1 VARKTSAAE
10 GGFSRHRTDGD
21 IFMLQQQPTTDT
33 EWFRLPP
40 AQVTELVKVDPFC
53 GLSTQEVADRQ
64 ALFGLNQLTEPTR
77 TPAWK
82 RFIGQF
88 RNLMVYILIGAAVVS
103 AAVGDY
109 KDPVVIG
116 IVLLINAVMGFIQ
129 ENKADNALAALKGML
144 LTIVRVRRN
153 SEVQEVPAAELV
165 PGDIVLLEAGD
176 RIPADGRFL
185 MTAATAVDES
195 MLTGESLSVDKQSE
209 EVLSGHEG
217 STEVAVADRLCMGF
231 MNSTVVR
238 GRAEMVVTDTGMAT
252 QVGRLAGLLG
262 AAEDKPT
269 PLQEQIDQLGK
280 RLAAIAI
287 LAVALLFAI
296 ALWQNRPISSD
307 EVSEALINSV
317 ALAVAAIPEGLPA
330 VVTVT
335 LAIGVSRMAKRN
347 AIVKRLASVETLGC
361 TNVICSDKTG
371 TLTLNQMTATRL
383 LAAGQSYTVSGLGY
397 EPYGEI
403 VPELAADPTGG
414 DSELV
419 TAALTA
425 ALTAGLLCNDA
436 HLRKVDELT
445 QLVGDPTEGALL
457 VLAAKGGLDP
467 EGLRHQ
473 LERVAEVPFDSS
485 TKFMATLHPDL
496 ANHNK
501 CLLVVKGAPDVVI
514 ARCRTSSVT
523 ATAGPIS
530 DQTRS
535 ELLQLN
541 DSLGAAGLRVLA
553 LATLELPVAAG
564 DYQGDLE
571 TEVAELHLVGLVGIL
586 DPPRPEAITAVA
598 ECATA
603 GIQVKMIT
611 GDHASTA
618 GAIAAV
624 LGIKGRV
631 VTGAELDRI
640 SDQDLPAQILE
651 IGVCARVSPEH
662 KVRVVKALQ
671 STGNVVAMTGDGVN
685 DAASLKE
692 ADIGVAMGITG
703 TEVTKE
709 AGDMVLTDDNFATIV
724 HAVEGGRA
732 IYDNI
737 LTFVRFQLTTNISAI
752 LVILGAQLA
761 GFGAL
766 FNAIQIL
773 FVNIIADGPPAIALG
788 VDPPKPGIMSRVPRP
803 REEVIL
809 SRSRL
814 SRIVFSATVISLG
827 TLGLFIAF
835 KDQNRDQAV
844 TMAFTS
850 FVFFQLVN
858 SFCVRSGHET
868 VFSRYSLTNR
878 PLLYALGSVLVM
890 QIMVVQLPFLQGV
903 FETVPLSL
911 QQWGWVTLTPLLLVL
926 VEEVRKAIWRAM
938 QPPRG

>member
-1 VARKTSAAE
+1 
-10 GGFSRHRTDGD
+10 
-21 IFMLQQQPTTDT
+21 MLQQQNSPPT
-33 EWFRLPP
+33 EWFRLP
-40 AQVTELVKVDPFC
+40 AEQVTALLNVDPFV
-53 GLSTQEVADRQ
+53 GLSSQQVADQ
-64 ALFGLNQLTEPTR
+64 LALHGPNQLTEPPR

-82 RFIGQF
+82 RFLAQF

-109 KDPVVIG
+109 KDPIVIG

-129 ENKADNALAALKGML
+129 ENKADNALAALKSML

-153 SEVQEVPAAELV
+153 GEVQEVPAAELV
-165 PGDIVLLEAGD
+165 PGDVVLLEAGD
-176 RIPADGRFL
+176 KIPADGRFL

-195 MLTGESLSVDKQSE
+195 MLTGESLAVDKQSA
-209 EVLSGHEG
+209 EVLMGHDG
-217 STEVAVADRLCMGF
+217 SSEVAVADRICMGY
-231 MNSTVVR
+231 MNSTLVR
-238 GRAEMVVTDTGMAT
+238 GRAEMVVTEIGMET
-252 QVGRLAGLLG
+252 QVGHLAGLLG
-262 AAEDKPT
+262 SAEEKPT

-287 LAVALLFAI
+287 FAVLLLFAI
-296 ALWQNRPISSD
+296 ALWQSRPISSTD
-307 EVSEALINSV
+307 VSEALINSV

-347 AIVKRLASVETLGC
+347 AIVKRLSSVETLGS

-383 LAAGQSYTVSGLGY
+383 LAGGQSFEVSGLGY
-397 EPYGEI
+397 EPIGEI
-403 VPELAADPTGG
+403 LSGSPSDSPSGSPT
-414 DSELV
+414 DIQP
-419 TAALTA
+419 AL
-425 ALTAGLLCNDA
+425 LAGLLCNDA
-436 HLRKVDELT
+436 HLRLEDGRT

-467 EGLRHQ
+467 EGLRD
-473 LERVAEVPFDSS
+473 EFARIEEVPFDSS
-485 TKFMATLHPDL
+485 TKFMATLHPHAEDR
-496 ANHNK
+496 NK
-501 CLLVVKGAPDVVI
+501 SLLVVKGAPDVVI
-514 ARCRTSSVT
+514 ARCSTSSVI
-523 ATAGPIS
+523 AGRTTIT
-530 DQTRS
+530 DQGRA
-535 ELLQLN
+535 ELLELN
-541 DSLGAAGLRVLA
+541 DSLGAEGLRVLA
-553 LATLELPVAAG
+553 LATLELPVAPG
-564 DYQGDLE
+564 DYGGDLAAE
-571 TEVAELHLVGLVGIL
+571 IAELHLVGLVGIL
-586 DPPRPEAITAVA
+586 DPPRPEAIAAIA

-618 GAIAAV
+618 GAIAQV

-640 SDQDLPAQILE
+640 SDEDLPAQISE

-671 STGNVVAMTGDGVN
+671 ATGNIVAMTGDGVN

-692 ADIGVAMGITG
+692 AEIGVAMGITG

-752 LVILGAQLA
+752 FVILLAQIS
-761 GFGAL
+761 GIGAL

-788 VDPPKPGIMSRVPRP
+788 VDPPKPGIMERNPRSRD
-803 REEVIL
+803 EVIL
-809 SRSRL
+809 SGPRL
-814 SRIVFSATVISLG
+814 GRIVFSAIVITAG
-827 TLGLFIAF
+827 TLGIYLRFRS
-835 KDQNRDQAV
+835 DNDEQAM
-844 TMAFTS
+844 TMAFTA

-858 SFCVRSGHET
+858 SFCVRSGHDT
-868 VFSRYSLTNR
+868 VFSRYSLANR
-878 PLLYALGSVLVM
+878 PLLYALAGVLVM
-890 QIMVVQLPFLQGV
+890 QVMVVQLPFLQGV

-911 QQWGWVTLTPLLLVL
+911 QEWGWVIVTPLILLV
-926 VEEVRKAIWRAM
+926 VEELRKAAWRARQAHKAPLAT
-938 QPPRG
+938 QP

>member
-1 VARKTSAAE
+1 A
-10 GGFSRHRTDGD
+10 
-21 IFMLQQQPTTDT
+21 
-33 EWFRLPP
+33 
-40 AQVTELVKVDPFC
+40 
-53 GLSTQEVADRQ
+53 
-64 ALFGLNQLTEPTR
+64 
-77 TPAWK
+77 
-82 RFIGQF
+82 
-88 RNLMVYILIGAAVVS
+88 
-103 AAVGDY
+103 
-109 KDPVVIG
+109 
-116 IVLLINAVMGFIQ
+116 
-129 ENKADNALAALKGML
+129 
-144 LTIVRVRRN
+144 
-153 SEVQEVPAAELV
+153 
-165 PGDIVLLEAGD
+165 
-176 RIPADGRFL
+176 
-185 MTAATAVDES
+185 
-195 MLTGESLSVDKQSE
+195 VDKQSE
-209 EVLSGHEG
+209 EVLSGPEG
-217 STEVAVADRLCMGF
+217 STEVAIADRVSMGY
-231 MNSTVVR
+231 MNSTMVR
-238 GRAEMVVTDTGMAT
+238 GRAEMVVTDTGMTT

-287 LAVALLFAI
+287 LAVMLLFAI
-296 ALWQNRPISSD
+296 ALWQNRPITSD
-307 EVSEALINSV
+307 TLSEALINSV

-383 LAAGQSYTVSGLGY
+383 LAAGQRYTVSGLGY
-397 EPYGEI
+397 EPQGEI
-403 VPELAADPTGG
+403 LNEAASD
-414 DSELV
+414 
-419 TAALTA
+419 TAAVSDKGNEELSA

-436 HLRKVDELT
+436 HLREIDGVT

-467 EGLRHQ
+467 EGLRQQ

-485 TKFMATLHPDL
+485 TKFMATLHPHL
-496 ANHNK
+496 ADHNK
-501 CLLVVKGAPDVVI
+501 SLLVVKGAPDVVI
-514 ARCRTSSVT
+514 AKCTSSSVT
-523 ATAGPIS
+523 TAAAPIS
-530 DQTRS
+530 EQTRL

-541 DSLGAAGLRVLA
+541 DSLGAEGLRVLA
-553 LATLELPVAAG
+553 VATLELPVAAA

-571 TEVAELHLVGLVGIL
+571 TEVSELHLVGLVGIL
-586 DPPRPEAITAVA
+586 DPPRSEAIAAVA

-618 GAIAAV
+618 GAIAEV

-640 SDQDLPAQILE
+640 SDEDLSTQIAE

-662 KVRVVKALQ
+662 KVRVVQALQ
-671 STGNVVAMTGDGVN
+671 STGNIVAMTGDGVN

-737 LTFVRFQLTTNISAI
+737 LTFVRFQLTTNVSAI

-803 REEVIL
+803 RDEVIL
-809 SRSRL
+809 SGSRL
-814 SRIVFSATVISLG
+814 ARIVSSAVVISVG

-835 KDQNRDQAV
+835 KDENREAAV

-858 SFCVRSGHET
+858 SFCVRSGHDT

-890 QIMVVQLPFLQGV
+890 QVMVVQLPFLQGV

-911 QQWGWVTLTPLLLVL
+911 QQWGWVALTPLLLLL
-926 VEEVRKAIWRAM
+926 VEEVRKGIWRAS
-938 QPPRG
+938 QSARPEAAGQLVT